1 MEDSVTGQKKAPR
14 GEGGNTS
21 RGSRV
26 LLLLSGFQGDD
37 DENGTPVHPAHAAG
51 VAHEVVQDGGEFC
64 PHLSGNTTGSVSEG
78 PLSSSSSALKRL
90 RAEPKRRTRSQIVWL
105 KNIVWL

>member
-1 MEDSVTGQKKAPR
+1 MRKKHP
-14 GEGGNTS
+14 GGGNTS
-21 RGSRV
+21 RCIQV

-78 PLSSSSSALKRL
+78 RSSSSSSALKRL